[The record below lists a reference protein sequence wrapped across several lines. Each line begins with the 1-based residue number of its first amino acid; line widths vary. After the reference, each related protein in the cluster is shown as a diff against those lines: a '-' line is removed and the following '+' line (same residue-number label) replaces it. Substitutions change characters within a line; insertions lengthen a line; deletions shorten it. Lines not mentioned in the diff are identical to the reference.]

1 VTGARQARGVG
12 RAVERLGPVLILAG
26 LAGSWELLVRAG
38 AIGSVF
44 FPAPSAVAAAVWR
57 IVVSGD
63 VVTQAAVTMMRTL
76 AGFGLGAGTGL
87 LLGFAMGAWPRL
99 HALLDPLIALAHPIP
114 KIAVL
119 PLILIVFGIDEA
131 SKIALGALVSF
142 FPMLINTV
150 AAVRNISPTYFE
162 VARSYG
168 ASPTRVFTRVMVPGS
183 LPLVMAGARLSL
195 NVALMMVIA
204 AELLIAQRGL
214 GQRLW
219 FSWQTM
225 RIADVYA
232 WLVVTG
238 CLGVLLNALLAW
250 AAVRAMP
257 WRDDAGR
264 VVG

>member
-1 VTGARQARGVG
+1 MKPQGASRTIASM
-12 RAVERLGPVLILAG
+12 VEPLGPLMLLAAWLG
-26 LAGSWELLVRAG
+26 LWELLVRSG
-38 AIGSVF
+38 AVGSIFFPPPSTIAGSVVNLF
-44 FPAPSAVAAAVWR
+44 A
-57 IVVSGD
+57 SG
-63 VVTQAAVTMMRTL
+63 AAVTHAAITMERTL
-76 AGFGLGAGTGL
+76 AGFAIGASAGLI
-87 LLGFAMGAWPRL
+87 LGFAMGAWPRL
-99 HALLDPLIALAHPIP
+99 HALLDPLVALVHPIP

-131 SKIALGALVSF
+131 SKIALGAVVAF
-142 FPMLINTV
+142 FPMLINTI
-150 AAVRNISPTYFE
+150 AAVRHISPTYFE

-183 LPLVMAGARLSL
+183 LPLVLTGAKLSL

-204 AELLIAQRGL
+204 AELLVAQRGL
-214 GQRLW
+214 GQMLW

-232 WLVVTG
+232 WLFVTG
-238 CLGVLLNALLAW
+238 SLGVVLNWMLAGL
-250 AAVRAMP
+250 AVWAMP